1 MEQSLSDVQHRL
13 SVKTNEL
20 QAAHHQ
26 IDKLEEKIGVC
37 LYRTA
42 FLCTLPI
49 YSSARLHLIGC
60 SLSCC
65 LFSLMH
71 LSL

>member
-20 QAAHHQ
+20 QAAHQQ

-37 LYRTA
+37 LYH
-42 FLCTLPI
+42 
-49 YSSARLHLIGC
+49 SV
-60 SLSCC
+60 
-65 LFSLMH
+65 LFCALFQFTQAHVCIKLLTIPSRA
-71 LSL
+71 S